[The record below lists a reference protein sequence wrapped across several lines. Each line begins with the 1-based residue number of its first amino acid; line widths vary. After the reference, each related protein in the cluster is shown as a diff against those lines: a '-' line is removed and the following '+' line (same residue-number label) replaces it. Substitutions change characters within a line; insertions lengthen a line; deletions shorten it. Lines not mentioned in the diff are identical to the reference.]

1 MENICVHTG
10 SVFLNVAEVEFTIL
24 RHTTCEELLQLLLEE
39 YEQETGRHDRGAWRL
54 VEEWNGCSK

>member
-39 YEQETGRHDRGAWRL
+39 YEQEMGWHDRGAWRL
-54 VEEWNGCSK
+54 VEEWNGCIK